1 MKVRLLSHLL
11 TLILIALCRRDPF
24 CFWLLRFCVLV
35 PLRFARLAYF
45 NYLSFA
51 RVHTYTVRL
60 RFAFLFLRLCTLQ
73 LVSNVEA
80 SIAYVAAS
88 WQRQHQKSVAA
99 SATHLEVEARTRNRK
114 HDRSLACRNEAAKV
128 CL

>member
-1 MKVRLLSHLL
+1 VCSEGQAFISPLNSHTHCTLQTRPVLLLAF
-11 TLILIALCRRDPF
+11 AL
-24 CFWLLRFCVLV
+24 VV
-35 PLRFARLAYF
+35 PLRFTRLAYF
-45 NYLSFA
+45 NYLSFV
-51 RVHTYTVRL
+51 RLCTHTVRL
-60 RFAFLFLRLCTLQ
+60 RFAFLFLRLCTTSL
-73 LVSNVEA
+73 EA